1 MGDDQVAKA
10 KKFFVLSPKSP
21 SDRSTGIRVA
31 RVPTTRS
38 LSAVTVVLVG
48 LGSLSCGTSHAILQV
63 SAPATVVAGSPFS
76 VTVTA
81 MFGGKRDTMMD
92 GPIHFT
98 TTDKAAALPT
108 LYQFTAADGGSHTF
122 TDLTLVTPGNQT
134 ITVSDYDAT
143 PIAGS
148 ANITV
153 TSSTD

>member
-1 MGDDQVAKA
+1 MAKA
-10 KKFFVLSPKSP
+10 KKFLVLLRKSP
-21 SDRSTGIRVA
+21 SDRAIGIKVA
-31 RVPTTRS
+31 NVRTTRS
-38 LSAVTVVLVG
+38 LSAVSVVLVG

-63 SAPATVVAGSPFS
+63 TAPATVVAGSPFS

-81 MFGGKRDTMMD
+81 MFAGKRDTMMD

-108 LYQFTAADGGSHTF
+108 LYQFTAADAGTHTF

-153 TSSTD
+153 TAPGNDR